1 VVNDLEYACMDL
13 SILELW
19 ANDGI
24 YDSKSDQDIAS
35 LTLEGVLGQAHNMLS
50 RIFQIQIYDFFIQIL
65 CEICFDLIKGSK
77 LRKKCHFWQKEFVF
91 FFNTEKLVKTFV
103 NLYPE
108 N

>member
-1 VVNDLEYACMDL
+1 MVNDLEYACMDL

-35 LTLEGVLGQAHNMLS
+35 LTLEGVLGQAHDMLS

-65 CEICFDLIKGSK
+65 CKICFDLIKGLK
-77 LRKKCHFWQKEFVF
+77 TGRKNAIFGRRNLFSFSTQK
-91 FFNTEKLVKTFV
+91 NW
-103 NLYPE
+103 
-108 N
+108 